1 MFIYKKTIKE
11 HHLDFMG
18 HVNNAVYLTILEEAR
33 WEFLKNQNYTM
44 QDIKDTGIAPIIL
57 ECNIKFIKELI
68 LRQEIII
75 KSQVTSFDGKIGIMQ
90 QNIFNENDVLCSS
103 AKFTFGF
110 FDVKARKLITSD
122 ETLKNIIDII

>member
-1 MFIYKKTIKE
+1 MLNSKMFIYKKTIKE

-75 KSQVTSFDGKIGIMQ
+75 KSQV
-90 QNIFNENDVLCSS
+90 NIFNENDVLCSS